1 MIEYTSALEMEATK
15 TVTKT
20 NKMPAEKK
28 TKSVPA
34 PAPSSTPAPAPDAK
48 PRAARRVAAKAEVT
62 VPVVETTAA
71 PAVDVAAVAAPAET
85 RSAAVVLAE
94 LQDHLKA
101 LGSELTTRVRALIL
115 EASDAARAL
124 KRDVRNS
131 KRRQRKNPEDMTP
144 EEKAVWEAR
153 RANNAFL
160 KLRPISDELASFM
173 GLAPKSQR
181 SQTDVTKFI
190 AGYVKSHSCFDPSF
204 KRRIIPDAKLGKL
217 LRVKDGDDVT
227 YLNLQSFLKIHF
239 LKPAVTA

>member
-1 MIEYTSALEMEATK
+1 MEATK

-28 TKSVPA
+28 TKSA
-34 PAPSSTPAPAPDAK
+34 PAPSVTTTTVTAPVVEEKKVRAP
-48 PRAARRVAAKAEVT
+48 RRVAAKAEVT
-62 VPVVETTAA
+62 VPVIETTAVETV
-71 PAVDVAAVAAPAET
+71 AVVEKPEEA
-85 RSAAVVLAE
+85 RSAAVLLAE

-101 LGSELTTRVRALIL
+101 LGSEMTTRVRALIA

-131 KRRQRKNPEDMTP
+131 KRRQRKNPEDMTA
-144 EEKAVWEAR
+144 EEKTAWEAR

-190 AGYVKSHSCFDPSF
+190 ATYVKSHSCFDPSF

-227 YLNLQSFLKIHF
+227 YLNLQSFLKVHF
-239 LKPAVTA
+239 LKPAVPASA

>member
-1 MIEYTSALEMEATK
+1 MEATK

-28 TKSVPA
+28 SASKSVSA
-34 PAPSSTPAPAPDAK
+34 PVTATTVAPVATADVK

-62 VPVVETTAA
+62 VPVVESSVATTTV
-71 PAVDVAAVAAPAET
+71 PVETVAVET
-85 RSAAVVLAE
+85 RSAAVLLAE

-101 LGSELTTRVRALIL
+101 LGSEMTTRVRALIT

-131 KRRQRKNPEDMTP
+131 KRRQRKNPADMTP
-144 EEKAVWEAR
+144 EEKTVWEAR

-190 AGYVKSHSCFDPSF
+190 ATYVKSHSCFDPSF